1 MNAVLISGAATGIG
15 AATALRLARR
25 GTPVLA
31 NVRREADGAA
41 LVAEGGSN
49 VRPLVFDVT
58 DAAAIER
65 VRAEL
70 AAEPGFALDAL
81 VNNAGIGLAGPLE
94 ILPLADIRKQ
104 LEVNVIGALALTQ
117 AFLPMLRATR
127 GRLINVTSIAGKFAA
142 PFGGAYAASKF
153 ALEAASDA
161 LRLELAPFGIRV
173 VMVEPGAVKT
183 KFWERG
189 AAAAEA
195 MLEHVPPE
203 RLALYRGVLERFRSY
218 VLKTVETAAS
228 ADRVAATIE
237 RALVSPKPRARY
249 LVGTDARLQLVL
261 ARLPEPVRDAMVRNA
276 LGLGRA

>member
-249 LVGTDARLQLVL
+249 LVGADARLQLVL